1 MISLLVW
8 PCSDPEHKDC
18 FGVVDFLPVLFDF
31 LQKREVRPLIYLE
44 DHLNYDD
51 ACSLVQRDLT
61 TEVLDTL
68 LARKNLYDISICDNS
83 SHSACYNVVDI
94 DAQIRGDSDA
104 YVVEH
109 VSYVEALSMLQEL
122 WQEIDESKALSQ
134 KQA

>member
-1 MISLLVW
+1 
-8 PCSDPEHKDC
+8 
-18 FGVVDFLPVLFDF
+18 
-31 LQKREVRPLIYLE
+31 
-44 DHLNYDD
+44 
-51 ACSLVQRDLT
+51 
-61 TEVLDTL
+61 
-68 LARKNLYDISICDNS
+68 DISICDNS